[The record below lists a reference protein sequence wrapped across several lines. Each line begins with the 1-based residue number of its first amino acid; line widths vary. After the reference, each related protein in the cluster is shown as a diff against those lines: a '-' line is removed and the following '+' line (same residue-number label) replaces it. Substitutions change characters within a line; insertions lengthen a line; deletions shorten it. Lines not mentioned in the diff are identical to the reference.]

1 MNTGNLKDKYDAE
14 FKEFLISKL
23 THAKQEVIEIEG
35 LLKGLGQ
42 FNGSPQSVSPQ
53 LIMPEINNI
62 TSLDG
67 YKTNWTWKQ
76 KIVHFLSKEPLITS
90 EIVEK
95 ILISEPALS
104 SQRSKVVASVSAVLS
119 AQSKKDSDIFG
130 KTLNDRGANIYSIN
144 NKNTQ

>member
-14 FKEFLISKL
+14 FKEFLLSKL
-23 THAKQEVIEIEG
+23 TNAKQEVIEIEA
-35 LLKGLGQ
+35 LINGLGHT
-42 FNGSPQSVSPQ
+42 NGISKSVSPQ
-53 LIMPEINNI
+53 LIMPEINTI

-119 AQSKKDSDIFG
+119 AQSKKDTDIFG

-144 NKNTQ
+144 NKNA